1 MSLLLS
7 VSQAVALSGLSSEYI
22 RLLLRGGKL
31 QGRKI
36 GSWWVVEHDS
46 LLEFLAARKEEKIA
60 AI

>member
-46 LLEFLAARKEEKIA
+46 LLEFLVARKEKKLA
-60 AI
+60 AL